1 MNPCPIQERVS
12 WECFT
17 PAHSH
22 GVTPVQHPNFQSIYD
37 LASVERE
44 GKMIFNSLL
53 LMQIV

>member
-12 WECFT
+12 WECFA

-44 GKMIFNSLL
+44 GKMIFNALL